1 MSYTRRIE
9 RVHTKERV
17 VAMTLTTAPW
27 TCPSSPDKFGGRAL
41 TDLLLDTLQE
51 YHALG
56 TSTWWGHQRKLPP
69 DLVQEIGP
77 GRLGAGC
84 VMTIIPTSTRTAGEG
99 WSTTT
104 GWSAGFCTRGTRSPT
119 TGTAMSSLGKPFVY
133 GKRGPFPRAGPRGG
147 RPHPAAHPFSR
158 DPYGYTM
165 TMGRPPHYVD
175 KIEGALPATTPTTR
189 WATSI

>member
-17 VAMTLTTAPW
+17 VAMTFDDGPMDL
-27 TCPSSPDKFGGRAL
+27 PSSPDKFGGRAL

-56 TSTWWGHQRKLPP
+56 TFDVVGDTSENYP
-69 DLVQEIGP
+69 DLAGKIGP
-77 GRLGAGC
+77 GSTGAGC
-84 VMTIIPTSTRTAGEG
+84 VMTITPTSTRTAGEG

-119 TGTAMSSLGKPFVY
+119 TGTAMSSLGKKPFVY
-133 GKRGPFPRAGPRGG
+133 GKAGPFPRAGPRGG
-147 RPHPAAHPFSR
+147 
-158 DPYGYTM
+158 
-165 TMGRPPHYVD
+165 
-175 KIEGALPATTPTTR
+175 
-189 WATSI
+189 